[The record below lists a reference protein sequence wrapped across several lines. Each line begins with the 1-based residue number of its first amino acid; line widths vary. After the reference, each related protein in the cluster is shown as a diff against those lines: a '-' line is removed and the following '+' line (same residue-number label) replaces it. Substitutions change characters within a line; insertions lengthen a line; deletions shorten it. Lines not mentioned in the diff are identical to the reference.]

1 MVILFSL
8 DLSLIAKE
16 KKKIKLNNFKKFVF
30 RCFFLV
36 GTRPLS
42 FGSGSMHSTDNEIQ
56 FKIDDKIGCTLKSS
70 WKMYLSEGTNQIY
83 IRMCVYT
90 VQCTVKAVKS

>member
-16 KKKIKLNNFKKFVF
+16 KNKIKLNNFKKVF
-30 RCFFLV
+30 FQGIFWV
-36 GTRPLS
+36 GTRPLN

-83 IRMCVYT
+83 IKMYVYST
-90 VQCTVKAVKS
+90 LYSEQWRL